1 MSWTEVLF
9 SAGSQYR
16 ILVSTNSGG
25 NMKLSKGLLTLGI
38 VGVVVLALVGWVVGG
53 YNSMVSQRNQVD
65 KTFAQ
70 VDSAYQRRFDLVPN
84 LVESVK
90 GAQAQE
96 QKVFGDLAEARTQYG
111 NASTAEDRVAAA
123 SQYES
128 ALSRLLVVV
137 ENYPELK
144 SNETVQNLMVQ
155 LEGTENRIKVERDN
169 YSTAATDYNTS
180 IQRFPRSVLAGV
192 FGFEK
197 KDLYKADSGAS
208 TAPTVDLTN

>member
-1 MSWTEVLF
+1 
-9 SAGSQYR
+9 
-16 ILVSTNSGG
+16 
-25 NMKLSKGLLTLGI
+25 MKLSKGLLTLGI
-38 VGVVVLALVGWVVGG
+38 VGVVVLIVVGWMVGS
-53 YNSMVSQRNQVD
+53 YNSMVGQRNDVD
-65 KTFAQ
+65 KALSY

-96 QKVFGDLAEARTQYG
+96 QKVFGDLAAARTKYG

-123 SQYES
+123 GQYES

-137 ENYPELK
+137 ENYPDLR

-169 YSTAATDYNTS
+169 YSTVVTNYNTS
-180 IQRFPRSVLAGV
+180 IQRFPRSVLAGM
-192 FGFEK
+192 FGFDK
-197 KDLYKADSGAS
+197 KDVYKADSGAG
-208 TAPTVDLTN
+208 TAPKVDLTN

>member
-1 MSWTEVLF
+1 
-9 SAGSQYR
+9 
-16 ILVSTNSGG
+16 
-25 NMKLSKGLLTLGI
+25 MKLSKGLLTLGI
-38 VGVVVLALVGWVVGG
+38 VGVVLLIIVGWMVGS
-53 YNSMVSQRNQVD
+53 YNSMVGQRNDVD
-65 KTFAQ
+65 KALSY

-96 QKVFGDLAEARTQYG
+96 QKVFGDLAAARTKYG

-123 SQYES
+123 GQYES

-137 ENYPELK
+137 ENYPDLR

-169 YSTAATDYNTS
+169 YSTVVTNYNTS
-180 IQRFPRSVLAGV
+180 IQRFPRSVLAGM
-192 FGFEK
+192 FGFDK
-197 KDLYKADSGAS
+197 KDVYKADSGAG
-208 TAPTVDLTN
+208 TAPKVDLTN